1 MRRHP
6 YKGTH
11 HGPHR
16 HIFAAAPSHPR
27 HPGEGLLPGLSADC
41 QNESWAECLTRLA
54 DVDFN
59 GKTVAFFGLGDLEK

>member
-1 MRRHP
+1 MARIGIFLRRHHLTL
-6 YKGTH
+6 GT
-11 HGPHR
+11 PT
-16 HIFAAAPSHPR
+16 
-27 HPGEGLLPGLSADC
+27 PGEGLLPGLSADC